1 MPQTRVSCPR
11 CHQPVMADINQ
22 LFDVN
27 VDPQAKQKILSGQF
41 NMIHCP
47 NCGYEGNLA
56 TPLVYHDPDKEL
68 LLTYFPPELGL
79 PVNEQ
84 ERLVGPMIQ
93 QVLNKLPNEKR
104 KGYLLRPQSML
115 TLQTLLE
122 KVLEGEGITKEMI
135 QAQQQRLNLMQ
146 RMLSATD
153 DSLVEI
159 AKTEDAQIDESF
171 FSTLSRLVESAMMEN
186 DEAAAKR
193 MLAIQQKL
201 LDTTTVGKKLKA
213 QVQESQEAAKSLQEA
228 SQKGLT
234 REILLDLLINAPTE
248 ARLTALVSMARSGL
262 DYQFFQI
269 LSGRIDAAEGGEKQ
283 MLTALRDKLVQMTQ
297 EIDQQVQAQVKAVH
311 DLLEEILQQEDI
323 EAAVAEAI
331 PAVNDLFVEILR
343 GELDLARHNKNQ
355 ERMAKLQRVVDVL
368 QQASSTPPGV
378 ALIEELISAPSD
390 EERMK
395 ILAAHKDE
403 ITPEFMESF
412 NNLVAQTQAAP
423 TQGEEKELA
432 DQLQSAYRAALRFS
446 MQENLKK

>member
-1 MPQTRVSCPR
+1 
-11 CHQPVMADINQ
+11 MADINQ

-41 NMIHCP
+41 NMIHCA
-47 NCGYEGNLA
+47 NCGYEGNVA

-84 ERLVGPMIQ
+84 DRLVGPMIQ

-115 TLQTLLE
+115 TLQTLIE

-146 RMLSATD
+146 RMLTATE
-153 DSLVEI
+153 DSLAEI

-186 DEAAAKR
+186 DEQSAKR
-193 MLAIQQKL
+193 LIAIQQKL
-201 LDTTTVGKKLKA
+201 LDSTTVGKKLKA
-213 QVQESQEAAKSLQEA
+213 QVQETQEAAKSLQEA

-234 REILLDLLINAPTE
+234 RDILLDLIINAPTE
-248 ARLTALVSMARSGL
+248 ARRNALVSMARSGL

-269 LSGRIDAAEGGEKQ
+269 LSARIDAATGDEMVKLSE
-283 MLTALRDKLVQMTQ
+283 LRDKLVQMTQ
-297 EIDQQVQAQVKAVH
+297 EIDQQVQAQVQAVH
-311 DLLEEILQQEDI
+311 GLLEEIIQQDDI
-323 EAAVAEAI
+323 EAAATEAI

-343 GELDLARHNKNQ
+343 GELDLARRNKNQ
-355 ERMAKLQRVVDVL
+355 ERLAKLQRVVDVL

-378 ALIEELISAPSD
+378 ALIEELISAASD
-390 EERMK
+390 EDRMK
-395 ILAAHKDE
+395 ILAGHKEE

-446 MQENLKK
+446 MSENLKK